1 MQDVR
6 RAAAACSSASD
17 WRRNSACSVTASSPL
32 APSDSVVNVDEHL
45 LSRDC
50 RAAPPAAAAAAG
62 GGGGGDAGGD
72 GGGPAA
78 GNAVMCAPIHSA
90 DGGGV
95 IAVALLSNKMASSDD
110 DVTAANAFTDDDE
123 KVQLFSPLFIHYG
136 FFVLQLY
143 CYVPPPRS
151 VRLFVCLSHGAAA
164 PGYRA
169 HWLPA
174 A

>member
-50 RAAPPAAAAAAG
+50 RAAPPAAAAG
-62 GGGGGDAGGD
+62 GGGGGARGD

-123 KVQLFSPLFIHYG
+123 KVQLFFTAFYPL
-136 FFVLQLY
+136 
-143 CYVPPPRS
+143 
-151 VRLFVCLSHGAAA
+151 RLFRTTTVLLCSPAAIRPSVCLSV
-164 PGYRA
+164 PWRSCPR
-169 HWLPA
+169 L
-174 A
+174 